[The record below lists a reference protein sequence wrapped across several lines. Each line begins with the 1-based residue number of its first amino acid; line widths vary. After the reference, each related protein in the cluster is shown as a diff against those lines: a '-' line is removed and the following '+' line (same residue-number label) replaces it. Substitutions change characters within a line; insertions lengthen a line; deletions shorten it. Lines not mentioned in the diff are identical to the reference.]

1 MSGEQPQR
9 ATTTEKVLIAVLS
22 IVLVVLLVIIVV
34 VVLPWMRPAPE
45 PTPVAVA
52 TATPVPATEEPAG
65 TALPTAT
72 ASAVPPTDTP
82 SPLPPTNT
90 AVLPSATFTVEPPTA
105 TQPPPPTDAPLPPTN
120 TAVPPTNTAVP
131 PTNTP
136 APPTATPPPP
146 TATQPPPPQFA
157 WRGAVANT
165 FSNCALTRLMGLT
178 LDRNG
183 GLAGD
188 IWLRYWA
195 DGFDGVW
202 VKSRWTTDEGLPGL
216 DDSSNWDAILGTY
229 PRDGV
234 WYVCVVPAEGSRDC
248 VSNTVTAQ
256 TVSAPCDPD
265 SGGVQIVRIIF
276 QLN

>member
-72 ASAVPPTDTP
+72 VSAVPPTDTP

-105 TQPPPPTDAPLPPTN
+105 TQPPPPTDTPLPPTN
-120 TAVPPTNTAVP
+120 TAVPPTA
-131 PTNTP
+131 TP

>member
-1 MSGEQPQR
+1 MSGEQKQG
-9 ATTTEKVLIAVLS
+9 ATTTEKALIAVLS
-22 IVLVVLLVIIVV
+22 VVLVILLVIIVV
-34 VVLPWMRPAPE
+34 IVLPWLRSSPE
-45 PTPVAVA
+45 PTPVAAA
-52 TATPVPATEEPAG
+52 TEDAPPATTEPAG
-65 TALPTAT
+65 TTLPSAT
-72 ASAVPPTDTP
+72 ASSVPLTDTP

-90 AVLPSATFTVEPPTA
+90 AVLPTATSTPVPPTA
-105 TQPPPPTDAPLPPTN
+105 TQPPPPTETPLPPTD
-120 TAVPPTNTAVP
+120 TPVPPTNSPAP

-136 APPTATPPPP
+136 VPP
-146 TATQPPPPQFA
+146 TATQPPPPQFP

-165 FSNCALTRLMGLT
+165 FSNCALSRLMGLT

-202 VKSRWTTDEGLPGL
+202 MISRWTTDEGLPGL
-216 DDSSNWDAILGTY
+216 DDSSNWDAILGNY
-229 PRDGV
+229 ARDGV

-248 VSNTVTAQ
+248 QSNTVTAQ
-256 TVSAPCDPD
+256 TVSEPCAPD